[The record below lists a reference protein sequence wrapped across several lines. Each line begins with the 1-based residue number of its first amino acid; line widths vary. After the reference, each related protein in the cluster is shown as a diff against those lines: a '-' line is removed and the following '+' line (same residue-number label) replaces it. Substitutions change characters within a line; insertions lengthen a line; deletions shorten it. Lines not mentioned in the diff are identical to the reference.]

1 MNLSGSPLDYLW
13 AFLGGFLA
21 SLSPCVYPLIP
32 ITAGFI
38 GVSSSGK
45 RLRGFTLS
53 LSYVTGIAITY
64 SILGLVA
71 SLTGQLFGLISSH
84 PITYLAV
91 GFVFTLFGLSMLDL
105 FVLPLKNLIKLPAL
119 KKQNHIS
126 ILILGLSS
134 GLVVGP
140 CVTPVLG
147 AILAYLVTKKNIFYG
162 VSMLV
167 CFSYGLGLIFILV
180 GIFSSLLINLPKLG
194 RWMQGIKRISALIVI
209 AIGLYFIFTA
219 SRRM

>member
-38 GVSSSGK
+38 GVSSSGR

-91 GFVFTLFGLSMLDL
+91 GFVFILFGLSMLDL

-209 AIGLYFIFTA
+209 AMGLYFIFAA